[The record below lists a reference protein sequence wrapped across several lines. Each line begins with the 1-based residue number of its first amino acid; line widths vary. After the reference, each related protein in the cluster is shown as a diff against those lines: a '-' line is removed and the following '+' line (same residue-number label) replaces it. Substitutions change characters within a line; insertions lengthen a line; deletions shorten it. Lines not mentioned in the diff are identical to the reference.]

1 MTPIAGG
8 KRCPFSSTGYCP
20 EWLQVISSILWEHSH
35 SIRATCHPFC
45 AKYRSLLLVQPLL
58 SMFPGVS
65 SSTFQF
71 SLLSLSPSLDPAEV
85 PRYCS
90 TAPLSP
96 GQRSSFDDRQ
106 IVADDV
112 SWTQP
117 LVELAGSQNGKR
129 LEVYFFRN
137 HHEIFSCLY
146 ICSACLP
153 VFLFPTFYSRSLALF
168 IVRPLL
174 SFVRRVTL
182 PSSERNIRPKNTRRR
197 RDAIVPEIG
206 GLTTETIRQLI
217 FTWTIPGMFS
227 SSNREIRENSWPYG
241 IRSLNERMNST
252 FFLSTGILPFL
263 SEDKGF

>member
-1 MTPIAGG
+1 MQIQIICKATTRIRKILQPTFPYTIRESVIKSTNLGISHSSSPASSSRKRSIPGSIDCVRQMTPIVGG

-71 SLLSLSPSLDPAEV
+71 SLLSLFPSLDPAEV

-106 IVADDV
+106 IVADEV
-112 SWTQP
+112 SWT
-117 LVELAGSQNGKR
+117 
-129 LEVYFFRN
+129 
-137 HHEIFSCLY
+137 
-146 ICSACLP
+146 
-153 VFLFPTFYSRSLALF
+153 
-168 IVRPLL
+168 
-174 SFVRRVTL
+174 
-182 PSSERNIRPKNTRRR
+182 
-197 RDAIVPEIG
+197 
-206 GLTTETIRQLI
+206 
-217 FTWTIPGMFS
+217 
-227 SSNREIRENSWPYG
+227 
-241 IRSLNERMNST
+241 
-252 FFLSTGILPFL
+252 
-263 SEDKGF
+263 